1 MNTWKEAEQSRA
13 SNRGQKTQRLIS
25 LLKFIVLQKS
35 NYYLTRKK
43 DKGQI
48 IYITNSRPT
57 NMVLPLF
64 TLCLNC

>member
-1 MNTWKEAEQSRA
+1 MDRERERERERNRA
-13 SNRGQKTQRLIS
+13 QKTQRLIS